1 MLAGF
6 YGIVEGELVGV
17 YRCPNGICCPAFSN
31 SQEQR
36 LCPIGGSSEEICAAT
51 RAGAWLGRSSM
62 GCCCAA
68 TLTGVR
74 WAGFMCGEC
83 QDGYSEALGTYL
95 CRNCQDGAN
104 VGLVVAGFV
113 ALFVGVGII
122 VYRGRMQGGSRS
134 FLKILILKNALHFY
148 QVCIVC
154 VCGRAFC
161 MRSLTIA
168 KPKPPPDGGPGGWPA
183 GENAHSCR
191 VDAGDRGCEPPV
203 GELR

>member
-1 MLAGF
+1 MCSYKGGCVAGSWSHGLLAA
-6 YGIVEGELVGV
+6 
-17 YRCPNGICCPAFSN
+17 P
-31 SQEQR
+31 QH
-36 LCPIGGSSEEICAAT
+36 
-51 RAGAWLGRSSM
+51 
-62 GCCCAA
+62 A

-113 ALFVGVGII
+113 ALFLGVGII

-148 QVCIVC
+148 QVCMC
-154 VCGRAFC
+154 VRVRA
-161 MRSLTIA
+161 RA
-168 KPKPPPDGGPGGWPA
+168 
-183 GENAHSCR
+183 
-191 VDAGDRGCEPPV
+191 
-203 GELR
+203 